1 MKASVGSFLLPIQVV
16 CAQINMMCLC
26 IRQFQATSGNAHKLQ
41 VEDECSRIHWR
52 GFKIQVI
59 EFTGLIQDRS
69 ACFIDAALVQC
80 KELWASWHQLGT
92 LKPEAS

>member
-1 MKASVGSFLLPIQVV
+1 V
-16 CAQINMMCLC
+16 
-26 IRQFQATSGNAHKLQ
+26 LQ
-41 VEDECSRIHWR
+41 DPLAW
-52 GFKIQVI
+52 FKIQVI